1 MPSTF
6 YFLLK
11 YTLWGSQEAFKVIL
25 LNEYLIRKY
34 KLDEGGKSRR
44 KTKDK
49 NKAGVT
55 LLLDSPHLE

>member
-25 LNEYLIRKY
+25 LNEYLRKY
-34 KLDEGGKSRR
+34 VR
-44 KTKDK
+44 
-49 NKAGVT
+49 
-55 LLLDSPHLE
+55 